1 MTTPLNKVPTSSRPA
16 TPVLPLRQQI
26 QSAHLVGIG
35 GAGMKAL
42 TELLTG
48 LGWHISGSD
57 LHTSPTLLAM
67 QQRGLRVHAGHQDG
81 HLPQQADVLVYS
93 PAVGPQNPE
102 RQLASRLNIPQF
114 SYSQMLGRLMQTRRG
129 VCIAGTHGKST
140 TTAMTASI
148 LSVSGLDPSAI
159 VGAELCERHE
169 SGWAGNGD
177 LMVVESCEYQRSF
190 LDLHPHYAV
199 VTNIEPDH
207 FDYFDDLDDAR
218 QAFAEFVSLIPVEG
232 RLLVNGENEAARD
245 IARYSLASCET
256 FRVARADETGDF
268 NVDWLAHDVR
278 QTVDGQRFRIFHQ
291 GDFFAEIVLQQPGRH
306 SVWNALAAA
315 ALSYSAGATIPA
327 IREALADFTGIR
339 RRFERVGSWRG
350 ITLVDDY
357 AHHPTAVEATLKAA
371 REKFGDRKIWCAF
384 QPHQVSRTTALL
396 DEFAESLTLADEVL
410 LPPIFAARERLTSE
424 PYLVA
429 QRLAKAVNEK
439 GGHARFLPALDRI
452 VPTIEDEALPGD
464 VLLTMGAGDIDQVQ
478 YEFTRRLSRDHT
490 A

>member
-1 MTTPLNKVPTSSRPA
+1 MTSPQSHVLNTARPA
-16 TPVLPLRQQI
+16 ATVLPLRTHVQT
-26 QSAHLVGIG
+26 AHLVGIC

-42 TELLTG
+42 AELLTG
-48 LGWHISGSD
+48 LGWRVSGSD
-57 LHTSPTLLAM
+57 LHPSPTLLAM

-81 HLPQQADVLVYS
+81 HLPEQADVLVYS
-93 PAVGPQNPE
+93 PAVGPHNPE
-102 RQLASRLNIPQF
+102 RQFASRLKIPQF
-114 SYSQMLGRLMQTRRG
+114 SYSQMLGTLMQTRRG

-148 LSVSGLDPSAI
+148 LAAAELDPCVI
-159 VGAELCERHE
+159 VGAELCDRRE
-169 SGWAGNGD
+169 SGWAGKGD

-207 FDYFDDLDDAR
+207 FDYFEDLDDAQ
-218 QAFAEFVSLIPVEG
+218 QAFAEFVLRLPADG
-232 RLLVNGENEAARD
+232 RLLVNGENLLTRE
-245 IARYSLASCET
+245 IVRYSQANCET
-256 FRVARADETGDF
+256 FRVARGDEFDHF
-268 NVDWLAHDVR
+268 NVDWLAHDIR
-278 QTVDGQRFRIFHQ
+278 QTTGGQRFRIFHQ
-291 GDFFAEIVLQQPGRH
+291 GDFFAEILLQLPGRH

-315 ALSYSAGATIPA
+315 ALSYSAGAHIAA
-327 IREALADFTGIR
+327 IRDALADFTGIR

-350 ITLVDDY
+350 ITLIDDY
-357 AHHPTAVEATLKAA
+357 AHHPTAVTATLQAA
-371 REKFGDRKIWCAF
+371 RETFGDRKIWCAF

-429 QRLAKAVNEK
+429 QRLAKAVNDK